1 LRYTYCIEIDFGI
14 GSAINQLW
22 KVTLAGAY
30 WSRKA
35 LKVSISRH
43 GVTR

>member
-14 GSAINQLW
+14 GSAINQLR
-22 KVTLAGAY
+22 KVAHAGAY

-35 LKVSISRH
+35 LKVSILRQ
-43 GVTR
+43 VTR